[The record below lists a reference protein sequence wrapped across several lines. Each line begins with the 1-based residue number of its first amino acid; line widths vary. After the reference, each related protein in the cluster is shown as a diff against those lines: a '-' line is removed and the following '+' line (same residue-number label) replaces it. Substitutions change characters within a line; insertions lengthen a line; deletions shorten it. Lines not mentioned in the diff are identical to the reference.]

1 MLASLIQSKKSPR
14 LFLVQGL
21 SANAGFPSLLKGV
34 RLQWPER
41 LNHFESEVLDISLS
55 GIVIPNSPLLSK
67 VKLEQSFELKLKLGW
82 KEGLAANS
90 VLLKCRVGRLTGKM
104 IGLVFESISLE
115 GRLVLDQAI
124 KDNLVQDHLR
134 EISTSELSPQLRSDI
149 WVYGP
154 FDTNFFVWFKEDGGL
169 KQALVEYDHLIW
181 IYKEG
186 QITLERSA
194 SVMDEARGYLA
205 PDALFLQPP
214 TSGRVVM
221 GASWL
226 DRLLKLLDVPSLQA
240 EKQSVSAWASRLQP
254 LVQLLKSQR
263 SQ

>member
-1 MLASLIQSKKSPR
+1 MLASLIQSKKLPR
-14 LFLVQGL
+14 LFFVQGL
-21 SANAGFPSLLKGV
+21 SSNGASTSLLTGV
-34 RLQWPER
+34 RLQWPEH

-55 GIVIPNSPLLSK
+55 GIVIPFSPLLSK
-67 VKLEQSFELKLKLGW
+67 VKLGQSFELKFKLGW
-82 KEGLAANS
+82 KEGLASNS
-90 VLLKCRVGRLTGKM
+90 VLLKCRVVRLTGKI
-104 IGLVFESISLE
+104 IGMVFESISIE

-134 EISTSELSPQLRSDI
+134 EISTLELSPQLRSDI

-154 FDTNFFVWFKEDGGL
+154 FDTNFFVWLKEDGSL
-169 KQALVEYDHLIW
+169 KQALVEYDHLMW

-186 QITLERSA
+186 QVTLERSA
-194 SVMDEARGYLA
+194 SVTDETRGYLA
-205 PDALFLQPP
+205 PNAFFLP
-214 TSGRVVM
+214 TPSSSRVVM

-226 DRLLKLLDVPSLQA
+226 DRLLKIMDVPSSQA
-240 EKQSVSAWASRLQP
+240 EKRSVATWIPRLQP